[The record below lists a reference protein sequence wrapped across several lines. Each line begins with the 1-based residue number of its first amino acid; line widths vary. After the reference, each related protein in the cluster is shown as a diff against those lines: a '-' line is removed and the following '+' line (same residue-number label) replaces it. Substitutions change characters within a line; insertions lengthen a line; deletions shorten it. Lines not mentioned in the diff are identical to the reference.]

1 MTDYKLGENICN
13 PHFNN
18 RCVSRIHGELL
29 KLSIEKEA
37 KKKNHLGNEQKICI
51 DISPR
56 NIYKQQVCNSYC

>member
-13 PHFNN
+13 PHFKNG
-18 RCVSRIHGELL
+18 CVSRIHGKLL

-56 NIYKQQVCNSYC
+56 NIYKQQVSV